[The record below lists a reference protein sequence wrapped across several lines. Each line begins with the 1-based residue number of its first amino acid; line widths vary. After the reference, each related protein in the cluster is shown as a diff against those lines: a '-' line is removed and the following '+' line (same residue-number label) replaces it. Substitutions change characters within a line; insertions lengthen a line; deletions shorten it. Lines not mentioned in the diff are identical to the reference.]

1 MSETPPDRPTLD
13 LLVRAVIFVEGLV
26 LLARAGGAGHTF
38 LPGGHL
44 EAGESL
50 PVALERELL
59 EETGQRCVVGD
70 YLGAVEHAW
79 EEGGRRHFE
88 LNHFFLASF
97 PDLDDPH
104 DLNCAEKH
112 LLFIFAAPDALE
124 LLGLEPRPVIGWI
137 QKLARGEIPPI
148 WASSLEAR

>member
-1 MSETPPDRPTLD
+1 MRETPPDRPTLH
-13 LLVRAVIFVEGLV
+13 LLARAVIFVEGQV
-26 LLARAGGAGHTF
+26 LLARAGGARHTF

-50 PVALERELL
+50 PVTLERQLL
-59 EETGQRCVVGD
+59 EETGQRCVVQG
-70 YLGAVEHAW
+70 YLGAVEHAL

-88 LNHFFLASF
+88 VNHLFVAAL

-104 DLNCAEKH
+104 DLHSADQH
-112 LLFIFAAPDALE
+112 LQFIFAAPDALE
-124 LLGLEPRPVIGWI
+124 LLRLEPRPVIGWI
-137 QKLARGEIPPI
+137 QKLARGETPPT